1 MGEGGG
7 QQYCLKWNNYQESLS
22 STFSDLLASDTF
34 VDVTLSCEG
43 QKIVRAHRLLLS
55 ACSPYFRRLLSGL
68 TSSQHPIIIL
78 RDVNH
83 SDLVGIL
90 EFIYNGEVSIE
101 QDCLPGFL
109 AVAETLRIRG
119 LTGEGLNDCRESPE
133 SEADTRLEVQSSQS
147 VEHQSEAAPV
157 VGEHEIAEVDT
168 RGTVA
173 WQGNNGEDFKTGSQL
188 PNLFSAGFFPS
199 ADSAGSRSCSEETDV
214 GSLPP
219 LEGEAVKKICPY
231 CFQQLSWHALSRHIR
246 DMHSKANADMVVCK
260 YCMKTFRNK
269 NSLGCHIWRFH
280 KRGKELITKER
291 GYQATKAL
299 TPEVQQ
305 HSFDGASRFQEKNS
319 ALPSLTFQM
328 SSNNGNETD

>member
-1 MGEGGG
+1 MGDGGG

-43 QKIVRAHRLLLS
+43 HKIVRAHRLLLS

-68 TSSQHPIIIL
+68 TSWEHPIIIL
-78 RDVNH
+78 RDVSH

-101 QDCLPGFL
+101 QECLPGFL

-119 LTGEGLNDCRESPE
+119 LTGESLNDHRESSE
-133 SEADTRLEVQSSQS
+133 MEAKASSEAQSRHIL
-147 VEHQSEAAPV
+147 EHQPEAAL
-157 VGEHEIAEVDT
+157 GENETSEVDT
-168 RGTVA
+168 NE
-173 WQGNNGEDFKTGSQL
+173 GNNGEDFKPSSQ
-188 PNLFSAGFFPS
+188 FSKLASTGFFPS
-199 ADSAGSRSCSEETDV
+199 DFLGSRAYSEESD
-214 GSLPP
+214 GGNAQP
-219 LEGEAVKKICPY
+219 EGEGVKKICPY

-246 DMHSKANADMVVCK
+246 DMHSKPNADMVVCK

-291 GYQATKAL
+291 GYQVSKAL
-299 TPEVQQ
+299 MPEVHRQTHEQ
-305 HSFDGASRFQEKNS
+305 TERTSHFQENNS
-319 ALPSLTFQM
+319 ALPSLTFQT
-328 SSNNGNETD
+328 SSNNGHETE